1 MRLQFRPSK
10 TQIIGRNYEKNL
22 LSNPV
27 APPCLLF
34 TVFVTINT
42 GKSKK
47 VNGNLDFFSSSEFK
61 LE

>member
-34 TVFVTINT
+34 TVFVSINT
-42 GKSKK
+42 GSSKK
-47 VNGNLDFFSSSEFK
+47 VNGDFDFF
-61 LE
+61 LIPQN

>member
-27 APPCLLF
+27 GSIPLCR
-34 TVFVTINT
+34 VYV
-42 GKSKK
+42 
-47 VNGNLDFFSSSEFK
+47 V
-61 LE
+61 

>member
-27 APPCLLF
+27 GAIPLCRVYVL
-34 TVFVTINT
+34 
-42 GKSKK
+42 
-47 VNGNLDFFSSSEFK
+47 
-61 LE
+61 